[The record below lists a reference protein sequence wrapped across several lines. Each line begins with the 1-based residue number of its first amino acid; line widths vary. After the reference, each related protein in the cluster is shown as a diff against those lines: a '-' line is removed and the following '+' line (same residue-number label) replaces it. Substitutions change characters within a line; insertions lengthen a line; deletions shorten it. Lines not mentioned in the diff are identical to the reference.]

1 MVTRVER
8 VSKDKRKFHRY
19 LDLFY
24 LNNEIVT
31 TTARLP
37 TAYTQM

>member
-8 VSKDKRKFHRY
+8 VSKDRQKFHRY
-19 LDLFY
+19 LALFY

-31 TTARLP
+31 TMARLP
-37 TAYTQM
+37 TAYAQT